1 MVRGAGCP
9 PAPPHPRQIAVFAS
23 LILAN
28 PWALGARTPHRLQET
43 AKIKGK
49 SWGGRPKRPWGELGQ
64 GGVRVCEET
73 SREMGTWNKIK

>member
-9 PAPPHPRQIAVFAS
+9 PSDPRQIAVCAS

-28 PWALGARTPHRLQET
+28 PWALGTCTPQLPLET

-49 SWGGRPKRPWGELGQ
+49 SWGGSRSDLG
-64 GGVRVCEET
+64 GGARSGRGQSLRGNEPRNGNME
-73 SREMGTWNKIK
+73 